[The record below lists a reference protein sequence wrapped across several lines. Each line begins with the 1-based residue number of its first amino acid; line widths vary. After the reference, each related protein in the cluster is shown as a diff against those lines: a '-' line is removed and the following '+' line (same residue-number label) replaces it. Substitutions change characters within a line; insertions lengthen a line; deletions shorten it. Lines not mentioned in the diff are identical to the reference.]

1 MNESASNNQR
11 TSTDDLPNRGRLLGI
26 DYGTVRVGVAVSD
39 MLQSLSSPLHNYQ
52 RVSRKADEQFF
63 CQQVSEYEVTGIV
76 VGLPLHMN
84 GDESD
89 KSHEAR
95 RYGKWLTSVTDLP
108 VAYQDE
114 RLSSVQAGNLLHS
127 AGMNTKQSKARIDK
141 LAAQIILQT
150 WLDRRTNSI
159 DSP

>member
-1 MNESASNNQR
+1 MTESESGKQQSPAVDFPR
-11 TSTDDLPNRGRLLGI
+11 CGRLLGI
-26 DYGTVRVGVAVSD
+26 DFGTVRVGVAVSD

-63 CQQVSEYEVTGIV
+63 RQQVTEYAIAGFV

-89 KSHEAR
+89 KSREAR
-95 RYGKWLTSVTDLP
+95 RYGKWLNNITDLP

-150 WLDRRTNSI
+150 WLDRRATTGI
-159 DSP
+159 D